1 MSTHPQ
7 TTHAGMLAP
16 CDWRDFELLDCH
28 EGLKKERWGN
38 VTVARPDPQV
48 IWPSSDA
55 GFLKDCDAVYH
66 RNDRGGG
73 EWDVRRP
80 IPDHWTIR
88 YDKLTF
94 RIKPTGFKHM
104 GLFPEQAVNW
114 RWIMDDIAA
123 AAGQAVR
130 LINLFGYT
138 GGATVAAAAAGASV
152 CHVDAAQGVVNWC
165 RDNLELSGLH
175 DRPVR
180 LIVDDCFGFVKRE
193 LRRKRE
199 YDAIVM
205 DPPSFGRG
213 KNGEIW
219 KIEGDLYPFLREC
232 RGLLSAHPRF
242 VLVNSYTAHFSPT
255 VLANLLTA
263 ALGTGR
269 VEVGELGLPIARD
282 GKILP
287 CGIFGRWQPR

>member
-1 MSTHPQ
+1 MSTRPQ
-7 TTHAGMLAP
+7 TTHRGMLVP
-16 CDWRDFELLDCH
+16 DNWQDFELLDCH
-28 EGLKKERWGN
+28 DGLKKERWGA

-48 IWPSSDA
+48 IWPSHDED
-55 GFLKDCDAVYH
+55 FLADCNAVYH
-66 RNDRGGG
+66 RSDRGGG
-73 EWDVRRP
+73 EWEVRRP
-80 IPDHWTIR
+80 IPNDWTIR

-114 RWIMDDIAA
+114 RWIMDDVAA
-123 AAGQAVR
+123 AAQPVR

-165 RDNLELSGLH
+165 RDNLELSGLKE
-175 DRPVR
+175 RPVR
-180 LIVDDCFGFVKRE
+180 LIVDDCFAFVKRE
-193 LRRKRE
+193 LRRQRE

-219 KIEGDLYPFLREC
+219 KIEGDLYPFLKEC
-232 RGLLSAHPRF
+232 RGLLSKHPRF

-255 VLANLLTA
+255 VLANLLA
-263 ALGTGR
+263 EAFGTGHI
-269 VEVGELGLPIARD
+269 EVGELGLPIKCD

-287 CGIFGRWQPR
+287 CGIFGRWQPA